1 MAQRISDAWWSP
13 AVNLVGLLLIGCG
26 VTSALAM
33 PSLNLA
39 VSELLIY
46 IVAVVGLQIFI
57 GNSGIIS
64 FGHVTFM
71 LIAAYASAWQTC
83 PPAMKALFMPGL
95 PRFLLNSSIPV
106 IIAAVLSGA
115 VAAVFAAATGAV
127 LMRLSGVAAS
137 IALFALLATVRS
149 IYLNWDSWTGGAS
162 SIIGLPL
169 YVTVPIATAWACI
182 AIIVAVVFR
191 ESRFGLVLR
200 ASMDERI
207 AAEASGANV
216 YLLRLFAMIVS
227 AFFVGISGVLMGHY
241 LGTLAVS
248 NFWLD
253 TTFLTLAMLV
263 IGGMSSV
270 SGAVVGCLVVRLV
283 IEVLRQLEQGVSV
296 AGFVVSI
303 PEGSQEVALA
313 IAMILFL
320 IYRPSGLMVG
330 RELHWPI
337 RRITLTRNGLR
348 WRTSQGKTDES
359 RRGRDSFDIH

>member
-1 MAQRISDAWWSP
+1 MAKRGSDGPTWWSP
-13 AVNLVGLLLIGCG
+13 AANLTVLLLIGCG
-26 VTSALAM
+26 VTSAIAI
-33 PSLNLA
+33 PSLDRA

-46 IVAVVGLQIFI
+46 IVAVVGLQIFV

-71 LIAAYASAWQTC
+71 LVAAYASAWQTC
-83 PPAMKALFMPGL
+83 LPVMKAMFMPGL
-95 PRFLLNSSIPV
+95 PALLMNASVPV
-106 IIAAVLSGA
+106 IIAAIISGTMA
-115 VAAVFAAATGAV
+115 AMFAAVTGAV

-149 IYLNWDSWTGGAS
+149 IYLNWDGWTGGAS

-169 YVTVPIATAWACI
+169 YVTAPIAAAWAAL

-207 AAEASGANV
+207 AAEAAGANV
-216 YLLRLFAMIVS
+216 YLMRLFALVVS

-270 SGAVVGCLVVRLV
+270 TGAVVGCIGVRLLV
-283 IEVLRQLEQGVSV
+283 EVLRQLEQGVSI
-296 AGFVVSI
+296 AGIAVSI
-303 PEGSQEVALA
+303 PDGSQEVTLA
-313 IAMILFL
+313 IAMILVL

-330 RELHWPI
+330 RELRWPI
-337 RRITLTRNGLR
+337 
-348 WRTSQGKTDES
+348 
-359 RRGRDSFDIH
+359 GRMIFP